1 MYKAFD
7 RFNRLL
13 DIITW
18 SNQNGIRIN
27 NGKTSVNTQLSSRID
42 HEKILR
48 TISIKLYYMNQILF
62 VLYQSDIIFYLIVCL
77 TRYLGLKNARKI

>member
-1 MYKAFD
+1 MYEAFN
-7 RFNRLL
+7 RFNREL

-27 NGKTSVNTQLSSRID
+27 NGKTSVHTQLSSRID

-48 TISIKLYYMNQILF
+48 TILIKFYFANRILF
-62 VLYQSDIIFYLIVCL
+62 L
-77 TRYLGLKNARKI
+77 